1 MARTKAVLGNGARL
15 TDYLSTS
22 LLARVYPASL
32 VGELLDGHQCN
43 SQRQRSFPATAV
55 VYYCM
60 ALSLYPEAAYADVFD
75 AVVEWLSD
83 EIRLTPAMIEPARSI
98 NLRISIRTFCLHFR

>member
-32 VGELLDGHQCN
+32 VGELLDGH
-43 SQRQRSFPATAV
+43 P
-55 VYYCM
+55 
-60 ALSLYPEAAYADVFD
+60 
-75 AVVEWLSD
+75 
-83 EIRLTPAMIEPARSI
+83 LTRDPVDPVDPLQS
-98 NLRISIRTFCLHFR
+98 S